1 MCLRAGCIGER
12 AKRRVS
18 IIMKFRKRPAR
29 RKGASPGDN
38 DLCHL
43 CCCEDGG
50 RVDNLCWHQDRC
62 SSSWHPGRRELVSE
76 PSAAVSPVSG
86 ISLFCS
92 GTKPTERNRRSVSK
106 HTHTHTHT
114 DTVTAPYLAYTLTFK
129 QIEITLICGF
139 DIFAAARAALVF
151 AIKQL

>member
-1 MCLRAGCIGER
+1 MLNNTRPRQHIFLKDDLKMFYCLLDIPLRHLLVFLCCLGYEIRTRQFWIFPRSNSLKVFFFHVRLHVRLLPSRASRMYISRVTIVILVYIIYLPLPKTCLRAQCIGER

-50 RVDNLCWHQDRC
+50 RVDNLC
-62 SSSWHPGRRELVSE
+62 
-76 PSAAVSPVSG
+76 
-86 ISLFCS
+86 
-92 GTKPTERNRRSVSK
+92 
-106 HTHTHTHT
+106 
-114 DTVTAPYLAYTLTFK
+114 
-129 QIEITLICGF
+129 
-139 DIFAAARAALVF
+139 
-151 AIKQL
+151 

>member
-1 MCLRAGCIGER
+1 MLNNTNETFEMILLRPNFKNVFLLRTCLHEDPCSTISRMYIFKMTIVILVYIIYLPLSETCLRVVCIGER

-50 RVDNLCWHQDRC
+50 RVDNLC
-62 SSSWHPGRRELVSE
+62 
-76 PSAAVSPVSG
+76 
-86 ISLFCS
+86 
-92 GTKPTERNRRSVSK
+92 
-106 HTHTHTHT
+106 
-114 DTVTAPYLAYTLTFK
+114 
-129 QIEITLICGF
+129 
-139 DIFAAARAALVF
+139 
-151 AIKQL
+151 

>member
-1 MCLRAGCIGER
+1 MFSFHTCVCTRKDPRGAISRMYIPRMTIVILVYIIYLPLSETCLRNECIGER

-50 RVDNLCWHQDRC
+50 RVDNLC
-62 SSSWHPGRRELVSE
+62 
-76 PSAAVSPVSG
+76 
-86 ISLFCS
+86 
-92 GTKPTERNRRSVSK
+92 
-106 HTHTHTHT
+106 
-114 DTVTAPYLAYTLTFK
+114 
-129 QIEITLICGF
+129 
-139 DIFAAARAALVF
+139 
-151 AIKQL
+151 

>member
-1 MCLRAGCIGER
+1 MYISRMTIVILVYIIYLPLSETCLRAVCIGER

-50 RVDNLCWHQDRC
+50 RVDNLC
-62 SSSWHPGRRELVSE
+62 
-76 PSAAVSPVSG
+76 
-86 ISLFCS
+86 
-92 GTKPTERNRRSVSK
+92 
-106 HTHTHTHT
+106 
-114 DTVTAPYLAYTLTFK
+114 
-129 QIEITLICGF
+129 
-139 DIFAAARAALVF
+139 
-151 AIKQL
+151 